1 LKKIALI
8 FGTRPEAIKLAPI
21 YFELQRLSHFV
32 PVVIITS
39 QHVEM
44 LKQVLNLFGI
54 IPDYD
59 LKVMKTNQTLSILTA
74 SISSGL
80 DEILSKEKVDFSI
93 VQGDTTSAFVGA
105 LISFYHNI
113 PVGHVEAGLRSY
125 DMKNPFPE
133 EANRRL
139 ISVLSSIHFAPTQ
152 NAKANLLRESIAESR
167 IFVTG
172 NTVVDALYWI
182 KKNKQPEMEM
192 FINKI
197 GLKKEKY
204 IYITMHR
211 RENWGEPMRNVLR
224 GIKKVLQIHPEYKI
238 VFPVHLN
245 PIVRE
250 VVYNELD
257 GIKNAILIDPVNYI
271 ESIALINGCQFVV
284 TDSGGLQE
292 EAPTLSKPCLILRK
306 TTERP
311 EAVEAG
317 VAKLIGTST
326 DNVIK
331 EMSFL
336 IENEDEYRKMSK
348 ALNPFGNGKSA
359 EQIVNIL
366 NEFNLD
372 LEL

>member
-1 LKKIALI
+1 MKKIALI

-167 IFVTG
+167 IFITG

-211 RENWGEPMRNVLR
+211 RENWGEPMRNILR

>member
-1 LKKIALI
+1 MKKIALI